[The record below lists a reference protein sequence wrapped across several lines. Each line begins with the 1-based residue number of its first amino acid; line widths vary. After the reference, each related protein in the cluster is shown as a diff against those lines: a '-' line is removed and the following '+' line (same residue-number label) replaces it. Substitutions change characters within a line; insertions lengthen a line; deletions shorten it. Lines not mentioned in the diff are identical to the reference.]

1 MKKILLIL
9 SMFQFVANAQIVNK
23 FRDSTWFKSGVQ
35 FDGNVVF
42 KSGAGSGKVWTSNS
56 NGTGSWQTISSSG
69 VSQGA
74 LNDSITNV
82 RNIRKVDTIYKNLD
96 SIIYKINGIRYA
108 LLDSTGGGTLTLIDD
123 TLILGGISVYLPYIP
138 LSGTVSGSPVT
149 GDIEVYDGFSM
160 KTRDYLDS
168 GYFNLQT
175 FGDGIKIGHQSDNSL
190 TDGFISIL
198 NNGFYYGL
206 IDMPNGSVGIRGNT
220 DYTPYITALDYPQK
234 KYVDETISDSI
245 NYVIGLIPSVSSY
258 VTTSQL
264 TDTSNTLRG
273 LISAKQ
279 DNLISGTTI
288 KTINST
294 SLLGSGNITTPDAQ
308 TLSTS
313 YGSDSITLS
322 ISGGNSIKFAYA
334 VDSVGMVSTD
344 SLITYKAG
352 VRRSY
357 KVGSTGGGGALS
369 AITAAT
375 ATNTIDNTNYKQR
388 WNWSTTAGD
397 TAFALLGNSTGAASN
412 LQNVLTVSNSGA
424 NTNVSQTTFGAKIS
438 NTKTGTSSINYGLYA
453 KASGGSTANYAIGAD
468 GDVFVYTGFGYK
480 FQSGGSITDGGALQ
494 ITAGTNRAIF
504 LTPTKAEGVDILT
517 SANYISHNF
526 YEVSGTD
533 AGIIMGG
540 RYNAGT
546 YDPFF
551 TTSIVQLQRQ
561 SGKLNF
567 IAATGLAGSYTPS
580 SYTIMTVNGTT
591 SGAAGNVGIGTTSP
605 SANAKL
611 EITTTTLA
619 PIKLTPMTATQA
631 SAVTAE
637 DGQILYVNSTDGTF
651 TSVGFWGRENGVWVK
666 F

>member
-1 MKKILLIL
+1 MKKLIIILCFLPLFSYSGNIYKALADTVFIGSIPYKTATGELII
-9 SMFQFVANAQIVNK
+9 FN
-23 FRDSTWFKSGVQ
+23 STKDTAGVLYNNGSGVTQ
-35 FDGNVVF
+35 F
-42 KSGAGSGKVWTSNS
+42 KKVRS
-56 NGTGSWQTISSSG
+56 IK
-69 VSQGA
+69 
-74 LNDSITNV
+74 LNDSTYVIKIGTSVIGDTIKILSSASSGGTVTDFTFTDGNGFDGTVTNSTTTPTLVLVADTLTKFASVMRLLDSITAINARVASKGSGTVTNV
-82 RNIRKVDTIYKNLD
+82 GSGYGTNFSAITSTGSIIVDSTVIGTKTYINTKFAQTAVGTVTSVATDNTLTGGTITSTGTLKVDTSRI
-96 SIIYKINGIRYA
+96 
-108 LLDSTGGGTLTLIDD
+108 STKGN
-123 TLILGGISVYLPYIP
+123 
-138 LSGTVSGSPVT
+138 VT
-149 GDIEVYDGFSM
+149 G
-160 KTRDYLDS
+160 L
-168 GYFNLQT
+168 L
-175 FGDGIKIGHQSDNSL
+175 
-190 TDGFISIL
+190 L
-198 NNGFYYGL
+198 N
-206 IDMPNGSVGIRGNT
+206 
-220 DYTPYITALDYPQK
+220 
-234 KYVDETISDSI
+234 
-245 NYVIGLIPSVSSY
+245 
-258 VTTSQL
+258 
-264 TDTSNTLRG
+264 
-273 LISAKQ
+273 KQ

-424 NTNVSQTTFGAKIS
+424 NTNASQTTFGAKIS

-453 KASGGSTANYAIGAD
+453 KASGGTANCAIGAD

-517 SANYISHNF
+517 SAGYISHNF

-546 YDPFF
+546 YDPFS
-551 TTSIVQLQRQ
+551 TTAIVQLQRQ

-637 DGQILYVNSTDGTF
+637 DGQILYVNSTNGTF

-666 F
+666 L

>member
-1 MKKILLIL
+1 MKKILYIL
-9 SMFQFVANAQIVNK
+9 LFLPLFASGQSYLAKSVNGNNAN
-23 FRDSTWFKSGVQ
+23 SSGDVTIS
-35 FDGNVVF
+35 V
-42 KSGAGSGKVWTSNS
+42 
-56 NGTGSWQTISSSG
+56 GTGTVTSIATDNTLTGGTITSTG
-69 VSQGA
+69 T
-74 LNDSITNV
+74 L
-82 RNIRKVDTIYKNLD
+82 KVDTSVI
-96 SIIYKINGIRYA
+96 
-108 LLDSTGGGTLTLIDD
+108 STKGN
-123 TLILGGISVYLPYIP
+123 
-138 LSGTVSGSPVT
+138 VT
-149 GDIEVYDGFSM
+149 G
-160 KTRDYLDS
+160 L
-168 GYFNLQT
+168 L
-175 FGDGIKIGHQSDNSL
+175 
-190 TDGFISIL
+190 L
-198 NNGFYYGL
+198 N
-206 IDMPNGSVGIRGNT
+206 
-220 DYTPYITALDYPQK
+220 
-234 KYVDETISDSI
+234 
-245 NYVIGLIPSVSSY
+245 
-258 VTTSQL
+258 
-264 TDTSNTLRG
+264 
-273 LISAKQ
+273 KQ
-279 DNLISGTTI
+279 NNLISGTSI
-288 KTINST
+288 KTVNST
-294 SLLGSGNITTPDAQ
+294 SLLGSGNIVTPDAQ

-313 YGSDSITLS
+313 YSSDSISLS
-322 ISGGNSIKFAYA
+322 ISGGNTIKFAYA

-397 TAFALLGNSTGAASN
+397 TAFALLSNSTGAASN

-424 NTNVSQTTFGAKIS
+424 NSNASQTTFGAKIS

-453 KASGGSTANYAIGAD
+453 KASGGYTNYAIGAD

-480 FQSGGSITDGGALQ
+480 FQSGGSITDGSALL

-517 SANYISHNF
+517 SAGYISHNF

-546 YDPFF
+546 YDPFS
-551 TTSIVQLQRQ
+551 TTAIVQLQRQ

-637 DGQILYVNSTDGTF
+637 DGQILYVNSTNGTF